1 MNAELSRAGLS
12 RFALPLTPL
21 RPSLARL
28 DVPMLLAALGLA
40 LVGLVMVSSASMQIA
55 ETRLGAPF
63 YFAVRHGIYLGM
75 GIALGVAVYMM
86 VSLEWLE
93 KLRFLALPASV
104 AVLLMLFIPGLG
116 REVNGSLR
124 WINLAGFTVQ
134 PSEIA
139 KLGFVMYLA
148 GYISVRKAELE
159 STWKAF
165 LMPLVVLG
173 MIAVLLLMQPDF
185 GAVMVLGVAAMGML
199 FLAGVPTRRFLLLA
213 LLLSGLAALIA
224 FAQPYRVARLM
235 SFMDPWADQF
245 GSGYQLTQ
253 SLIAFGRG
261 HWFGVGMGNS
271 VQKLFYLP
279 EAHTDFVYAVLAE
292 ELGLFGNL
300 LLIAAFTLLISR
312 IFLLGAKLAARGWH
326 YHAQLVYGI
335 ALIFSTQV
343 VINLGVNM
351 GLLPTKGLTLPFVS
365 YGGSSLLISAVMIA
379 LVLRAGTEL
388 KGYEARQRGRV
399 NA

>member
-1 MNAELSRAGLS
+1 MMP
-12 RFALPLTPL
+12 ALTLL
-21 RPSLARL
+21 RPSLQRL
-28 DVPMLLAALGLA
+28 DMPLLCAALGLA
-40 LVGLVMVSSASMQIA
+40 LLGLVMVASASLQIA
-55 ETRLGAPF
+55 DMRLGQPF
-63 YFAVRHGIYLGM
+63 YFALRHAVYLGM
-75 GIALGVAVYMM
+75 GLTLGVAVYML
-86 VSLEWLE
+86 VSMAWLE
-93 KLRFLALPASV
+93 KLRVLALPASI

-124 WINLAGFTVQ
+124 WLNLAGFTVQ

-148 GYISVRKAELE
+148 GYVAVRKQALE
-159 STWKAF
+159 TTWQAF
-165 LMPLVVLG
+165 LIPLAVLG
-173 MIAVLLLMQPDF
+173 MLAVLLLMQPDF
-185 GAVMVLGVAAMGML
+185 GAVVVLGVAAMGML
-199 FLAGVPTRRFLLLA
+199 FLAGVPTRRFLILA
-213 LLLSGLAALIA
+213 LLLSGLAALVA

-261 HWFGVGMGNS
+261 HLAGVGLGNS

-292 ELGLFGNL
+292 ELGLIGNL
-300 LLIAAFTLLISR
+300 MMIAIFALLIAR
-312 IFLLGAKLAARGWH
+312 IFLLGGRLEARGWQF
-326 YHAQLVYGI
+326 HAQLVYGI
-335 ALIFSTQV
+335 ALVFSTQV
-343 VINLGVNM
+343 LINLGVNM

-388 KGYEARQRGRV
+388 KGYEERERGRV
-399 NA
+399 RA